1 MKFAVW
7 SLPSVL
13 VLSILM
19 LKLTA
24 CSVFERKDPERL

>member
-13 VLSILM
+13 VLSIFM
-19 LKLTA
+19 LELTA